1 MPRNGKEAA
10 SDRSPT
16 AFVKTVCAK
25 HILRSSFTFY
35 NLTIFPRAVDLAG
48 RRDKGSMDKVTLD
61 VEHFQPDFLFARESY
76 GSWQNPGQG
85 LRAILVCWGAGK
97 SVF

>member
-16 AFVKTVCAK
+16 AFVKTVCA
-25 HILRSSFTFY
+25 RSSFTFY

-85 LRAILVCWGAGK
+85 L
-97 SVF
+97 